1 MKLLLQG
8 AGVVVCSLFL
18 PQLDS
23 VFWFGFK
30 GEQSSSSSVWYK
42 VSLRIENKADFS
54 NYVANS
60 WCVDR

>member
-8 AGVVVCSLFL
+8 AGVCSLFL

-23 VFWFGFK
+23 ALGFK
-30 GEQSSSSSVWYK
+30 GEQSRSSSVWYK

-54 NYVANS
+54 NHVANS
-60 WCVDR
+60 WRVDS